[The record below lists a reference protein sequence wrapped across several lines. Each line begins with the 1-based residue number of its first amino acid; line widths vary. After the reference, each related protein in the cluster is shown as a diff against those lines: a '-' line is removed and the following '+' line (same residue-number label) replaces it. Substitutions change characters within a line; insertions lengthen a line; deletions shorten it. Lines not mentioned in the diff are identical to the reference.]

1 MKTNDDLPLVG
12 IVGVCGA
19 GKSTLIKGLSPFG
32 IPTRHIAQEHSYV
45 PNMWKRIT
53 DPDLLVYLECSY
65 PETVRRR
72 NLNWTIA
79 EYQEQLRRLS
89 HARQH
94 ADLYIQTDSIA
105 PEDIV
110 KQVLKYLRDHGYNI

>member
-19 GKSTLIKGLSPFG
+19 GKSTLIKGLSAFG
-32 IPTRHIAQEHSYV
+32 VPTRHIAQEHSYV
-45 PNMWKRIT
+45 QYMWKRIT
-53 DPDLLVYLECSY
+53 NPDLLVYLECSY

-72 NLNWTIA
+72 NLNWTTA

-94 ADLYIQTDSIA
+94 ADLYIQTDSIT
-105 PEDIV
+105 PQEV
-110 KQVLKYLRDHGYNI
+110 VNHVLKIFARSRV